1 MQIVLTITETN
12 PKLVQE
18 ALVDASA
25 MNELQILLDRFI
37 TKIVG
42 EKGGEAFAKVR
53 GTDIT
58 QATQP
63 FASTIPA
70 MQGLL
75 GQVFNTGSN

>member
-1 MQIVLTITETN
+1 M
-12 PKLVQE
+12 
-18 ALVDASA
+18 
-25 MNELQILLDRFI
+25 QILLDRFI

-42 EKGGEAFAKVR
+42 ERGGEAFAKVK
-53 GTDIT
+53 GTDLT

-75 GQVFNTGSN
+75 SNVFNLGGN